1 LRRLQLRGQPDERGL
16 VAEPAEEVHADRQ
29 PSSFH
34 HSGTDIA
41 GLPVR
46 LATTPA

>member
-1 LRRLQLRGQPDERGL
+1 MSLASSPKRPRTCTPIGI
-16 VAEPAEEVHADRQ
+16 

-34 HSGTDIA
+34 QSGTDIA

-46 LATTPA
+46 LATMPA